1 MDEMHSL
8 FRQDVKKSFLIQCN
22 VLTLQLTD
30 EILFS
35 HAKQVPAS
43 IPPRYSEV
51 NLSVDG
57 TCTAFR
63 RVDGFP
69 LLCYFADSAAIALI
83 STQPTD
89 VIIMIETDK
98 PVYKPGQTGWRL

>member
-1 MDEMHSL
+1 MPTL
-8 FRQDVKKSFLIQCN
+8 FSSSRMK
-22 VLTLQLTD
+22 
-30 EILFS
+30 ILS
-35 HAKQVPAS
+35 HAKQVPVS
-43 IPPRYSEV
+43 ITPRYWET

-69 LLCYFADSAAIALI
+69 LLCYFADSAVFALI
-83 STQPTD
+83 SAQPND
-89 VIIMIETDK
+89 VIIMFETDK